1 MGAALDTAAA
11 VRLAAMNLLA
21 RREHGRV
28 ELARKLR
35 RAGAADELIDSALD
49 RLQEQGLFSESRY
62 LESYIRSRA
71 RAGCGPLRIREEL
84 GQRGISRSDIE
95 QALADSGIDW
105 DENLQDLGQRR
116 FGSKPADLRER
127 ARQSRFLLYRGF
139 AHDAVSRLL
148 GR

>member
-71 RAGCGPLRIREEL
+71 RAGFGPLRLREEL

-105 DENLQDLGQRR
+105 DENLHELWQRR
-116 FGSKPADLRER
+116 FGCKPADLRER

-139 AHDAVSRLL
+139 AHDAVARLL